1 MVATCHEAITAFV
14 GIETRGCIGY
24 HMLLEALEPNLAE
37 LQGEK
42 VDHRMLPAGLCSPQW
57 C

>member
-24 HMLLEALEPNLAE
+24 HMLLEEPNLAE

-42 VDHRMLPAGLCSPQW
+42 ADHRMLPAGLCSPQW